1 MKEKLST
8 LLVLLIF
15 FLLNIDA
22 YSQDSKWS
30 VGIQAGRTQLS
41 GFTRISYEQIPEFE
55 AQGMGGINI
64 QVYGRYN
71 IYKKVS
77 VFASGG
83 INNLVSGMRFQ
94 GERGRNFQT
103 SGVTP
108 QFFAG
113 LDYDIP
119 FGNSGFGI
127 LSKLAFG
134 ITGSNANGKNLERY
148 QMDEDDLPLIGY
160 STIRDEITGNVENRA
175 IYLRDVEIV
184 ASENKFIHHIR
195 PELSFYKKFDRHQ
208 FSISAVYA
216 FAPSRD
222 FYTENFYDLEYKGNS
237 HTAGHH
243 FGGHYTALLFGYE
256 FRF

>member
-1 MKEKLST
+1 MKERLST
-8 LLVLLIF
+8 LLVLLIL

-22 YSQDSKWS
+22 YSQDSRWS

-41 GFTRISYEQIPEFE
+41 GFTRIIYEPIPEFE
-55 AQGMGGINI
+55 AQGMGGVNI
-64 QVYGRYN
+64 QVFGRYN
-71 IYKKVS
+71 LYKKVS
-77 VFASGG
+77 IFASGG

-94 GERGRNFQT
+94 GERGSNFGT

-113 LDYDIP
+113 IDYDIP

-134 ITGSNANGKNLERY
+134 LTGSNAREKNLERY
-148 QMDEDDLPLIGY
+148 TSEDEGFPVIGSIQVHPL
-160 STIRDEITGNVENRA
+160 TGERKDALV
-175 IYLRDVEIV
+175 YVKDVQLS
-184 ASENKFIHHIR
+184 ASEYKFIYHIR

-208 FSISAVYA
+208 ISISAVYA

-222 FYTENFYDLEYKGNS
+222 FYTENFYELEYKGNS